1 MNADYDYKLSA
12 IVLVYNSEK
21 YLRPCLDSLVNQ
33 TLDNMEIILVND
45 ASTDD
50 SLSIC
55 REYEKEFSNVRIINK
70 EENEG
75 LSITA
80 NIGIHSANGEYVIL
94 VDNDDIIPSYAY
106 EKLYY
111 KAKDTDADVVTGKA
125 NLIIGDYQYEIDDYE
140 RLVWENEITINGA
153 NEFLTIFHDVFYW
166 NKVIKRSL
174 IIDNEIKLP
183 SGIKVYADRKFT
195 HTVYTYAKKI
205 SIIPDCVYL
214 WRKRGEAFDTSL
226 SMKRREAWNYIDRID
241 SFELDLD
248 WFTSFDKN
256 YFKILMRRVVIP
268 ITGILESEEFKKV
281 FFERAYKILSEQAR
295 KLDDIYDNDLDILLN
310 LYIYLILNNKRDE
323 LINLLRKDF
332 ELQRDIIFE
341 NGKNYWNLPCFRNS
355 KIEIPDRIFEIKS
368 LRRPFVN
375 FENLIIEDDFI
386 TFDKIEIPKKFPIKR
401 GEVVFT
407 GRTTPDDILV
417 NNKISFELKA
427 VDGDDIHNKFTA
439 KIPTNQLSSVEEYD
453 ITVKF
458 EYHNGMS
465 DKFRISKNNLKKI
478 INRSEYLNAYLT
490 INDKL
495 TIRTLMINGA
505 FRIEPKEDS
514 LNMIVN
520 QDISIKKPLNISVQN
535 RKSNEIVYLT
545 PIENSSFKIEW
556 EYFLDK
562 GSNYDFYINY
572 NKKFRLN
579 AKSILDFKD
588 ISFKTEKIDIKIYKT
603 KNGDISLKG

>member
-1 MNADYDYKLSA
+1 MNADYKYKLSA

-55 REYEKEFSNVRIINK
+55 REYEKEFSNVRIIDKK
-70 EENEG
+70 ENDG

-80 NIGIHSANGEYVIL
+80 NIGIKSARGEYIIL

-106 EKLYY
+106 EKLYN
-111 KAKDTDADVVTGKA
+111 KAKETDADIAIGKA
-125 NLIIGDYQYEIDDYE
+125 NLIIGDYQYEIEDYE
-140 RLVWENEITINGA
+140 RLVWENEITINSA
-153 NEFLTIFHDVFYW
+153 KEFLTIFHDVFYW

-174 IIDNEIKLP
+174 IIDNNIKLP
-183 SGIKVYADRKFT
+183 SGIKVYSDRKFT

-214 WRKRGEAFDTSL
+214 WRKRGEKFDTSL

-248 WFTSFDKN
+248 WFTSFDKD

-268 ITGILESEEFKKV
+268 ITGILESDEFKEV
-281 FFERAYKILSEQAR
+281 FFERAYNILSEEA
-295 KLDDIYDNDLDILLN
+295 KKFEDIYDNDLDILLN
-310 LYIYLILNNKRDE
+310 LYIYLILNDERDV
-323 LINLLRKDF
+323 LVNLLESDV
-332 ELQRDIIFE
+332 EEQRDIIFE

-355 KIEIPDRIFEIKS
+355 KLKIPDRLFEIKS

-386 TFDKIEIPKKFPIKR
+386 TFDKIEIPKNFPIKR
-401 GEVVFT
+401 GEVVFI
-407 GRTTPDDILV
+407 GRTTPEDVLTD
-417 NNKISFELKA
+417 NKISFELKP
-427 VDGDDIHNKFTA
+427 VDGENIPNKFTA

-453 ITVKF
+453 ISLKF
-458 EYHNGMS
+458 EYFNGMS
-465 DKFRISKNNLKKI
+465 DKFRISKNNFKNI
-478 INRSEYLNAYLT
+478 INKSKYLNGYLT

-495 TIRTLMINGA
+495 TIRTIMLNGA
-505 FRIEPKEDS
+505 FRIEPTDNS
-514 LNMIVN
+514 FNLIVN
-520 QDISIKKPLNISVQN
+520 DNISIKKPL
-535 RKSNEIVYLT
+535 EI
-545 PIENSSFKIEW
+545 PFKIE
-556 EYFLDK
+556 YHMK
-562 GSNYDFYINY
+562 
-572 NKKFRLN
+572 
-579 AKSILDFKD
+579 
-588 ISFKTEKIDIKIYKT
+588 
-603 KNGDISLKG
+603 

>member
-1 MNADYDYKLSA
+1 MKK
-12 IVLVYNSEK
+12 NSP
-21 YLRPCLDSLVNQ
+21 Y
-33 TLDNMEIILVND
+33 
-45 ASTDD
+45 
-50 SLSIC
+50 
-55 REYEKEFSNVRIINK
+55 VRIINK
-70 EENEG
+70 KENDG
-75 LSITA
+75 LSVTA
-80 NIGIHSANGEYVIL
+80 NIGINSARGEYIIL

-106 EKLYY
+106 EKLYNR
-111 KAKDTDADVVTGKA
+111 AKETNADVVTGKA

-140 RLVWENEITINGA
+140 RLVWENEITINSA
-153 NEFLTIFHDVFYW
+153 KEFLTIFHDVFYW

-174 IIDNEIKLP
+174 IIDNNIKLP

-241 SFELDLD
+241 SFEQDLD

-268 ITGILESEEFKKV
+268 ITGILEGEEFKQV

-310 LYIYLILNNKRDE
+310 LYIYLILNDKRDE
-323 LINLLRKDF
+323 LTNLVRSDF

-375 FENLIIEDDFI
+375 IENLTIEDDFI
-386 TFDKIEIPKKFPIKR
+386 TFEKIEIPRNFPINR

-407 GRTTPDDILV
+407 GRTAPDDLLID
-417 NNKISFELKA
+417 NKLYFELKA
-427 VDGDDIHNKFTA
+427 VDGGDVPNKFTA

-453 ITVKF
+453 ISLKF
-458 EYHNGMS
+458 EYFNGIS

-478 INRSEYLNAYLT
+478 INKSKYLNGYLT

-505 FRIEPKEDS
+505 FRIKPTDDS
-514 LNMIVN
+514 LNLIVN
-520 QDISIKKPLNISVQN
+520 DDISIKKPLEISIQN
-535 RKSNEIVYLT
+535 RRSNEIVYLT
-545 PIENSSFKIEW
+545 SVENRLFKIEW
-556 EYFLDK
+556 EYFLDR
-562 GSNYDFYINY
+562 GSDYDFYLKFS
-572 NKKFRLN
+572 KKSRLN
-579 AKSILDFKD
+579 EKSIINFKD
-588 ISFKTEKIDIKIYKT
+588 ISFKNDKVNIKIYKT
-603 KNGDISLKG
+603 NNGDISLKG